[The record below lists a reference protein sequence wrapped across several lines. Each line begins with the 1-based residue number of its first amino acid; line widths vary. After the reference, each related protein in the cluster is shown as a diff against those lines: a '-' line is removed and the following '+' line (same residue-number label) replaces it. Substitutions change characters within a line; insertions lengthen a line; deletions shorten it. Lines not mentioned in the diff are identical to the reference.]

1 MIFYIILCVVIIFL
15 LSLFF
20 TSNYLLGLV
29 INRKLHDEEEAL
41 NNLASRNAIN
51 LDFFNSLD
59 KEEITITSTDG
70 LKLNGILIKNTK
82 KTNKYIILVHGIGI
96 GYVGSLKYL
105 ESFYD
110 RDFNILI
117 ISQRRHGKSE
127 GKYSTYG
134 YFEKYDLDCWV
145 EYLINRFGESI
156 YLGLHGESM
165 GAGTV
170 LQYPE
175 LNKHV
180 KFIIADCGY
189 SDMITLIKSQIRHD
203 FSKYL
208 RLFLYI
214 VLKLSRIRAIFKAK
228 FDFRKV
234 SPIKVVEETELP
246 ILFIHGKEDYF
257 VPWNMSVDMFEK
269 KLHGYRQLL
278 LVDNAEHANSIETN
292 KTLYEESI
300 DTFFNE
306 IECKR

>member
-1 MIFYIILCVVIIFL
+1 M
-15 LSLFF
+15 
-20 TSNYLLGLV
+20 
-29 INRKLHDEEEAL
+29 
-41 NNLASRNAIN
+41 
-51 LDFFNSLD
+51 
-59 KEEITITSTDG
+59 
-70 LKLNGILIKNTK
+70 
-82 KTNKYIILVHGIGI
+82 
-96 GYVGSLKYL
+96 
-105 ESFYD
+105 
-110 RDFNILI
+110 
-117 ISQRRHGKSE
+117 
-127 GKYSTYG
+127 
-134 YFEKYDLDCWV
+134 DCWV
-145 EYLINRFGESI
+145 EYLIHRFGENI

-180 KFIIADCGY
+180 NFIIADCGY
-189 SDMITLIKSQIRHD
+189 SDMITLIKFQIRHD

-278 LVDNAEHANSIETN
+278 LIDNAEHANSIEIN